1 MRCATLS
8 NSDGPRGVPR
18 IVVKGQSGTAPI
30 GDKIAQ
36 SRSCVQLLLDP
47 TPAFATDVESPF
59 VTLNFKSRLG
69 TDGSKGA
76 QIKHGNGGPQK
87 PRRHSPG
94 VLGNPEERPPAG
106 CPSAPGVVG
115 SKRL

>member
-18 IVVKGQSGTAPI
+18 IVVKGQSGTAPT

-36 SRSCVQLLLDP
+36 SRSRVQLLLDP

-69 TDGSKGA
+69 NDGG
-76 QIKHGNGGPQK
+76 QEGETKHGHGGPQK
-87 PRRHSPG
+87 PRRDRKST
-94 VLGNPEERPPAG
+94 
-106 CPSAPGVVG
+106 
-115 SKRL
+115 RLNSSH

>member
-18 IVVKGQSGTAPI
+18 IVVKGQSGTAPT

-36 SRSCVQLLLDP
+36 SRSRVQLLLDP

-59 VTLNFKSRLG
+59 VTLNFKSQLANA
-69 TDGSKGA
+69 GSQEGE
-76 QIKHGNGGPQK
+76 IKQGNSAPQNPRQHPAGVHGDT
-87 PRRHSPG
+87 
-94 VLGNPEERPPAG
+94 EERPLP
-106 CPSAPGVVG
+106 
-115 SKRL
+115 